1 MWKSPFKKFQG
12 IWSAKSKIS
21 EGCLHKFYLVH
32 SWIPWTMYWTEDT
45 VGQKCFTERI
55 LILSLQLYWKNGLQK
70 GCFPK
75 KLLKIFL
82 KCKFLRTL
90 TKLGYTL
97 KLFNFLVVWFATS
110 KAELNNKGQKIHKSR
125 SRFLW
130 LKVQSWKL
138 YNNENMTVSARITN
152 TEIFAFVAFA
162 VFKLL
167 GHKFCL

>member
-1 MWKSPFKKFQG
+1 MKGHGLLKAKFLKAVSTILLG
-12 IWSAKSKIS
+12 SFLNTLNYVLNWRYCWS
-21 EGCLHKFYLVH
+21 EVF
-32 SWIPWTMYWTEDT
+32 
-45 VGQKCFTERI
+45 
-55 LILSLQLYWKNGLQK
+55 YWKNINSSPTFLLEKWAPK

-110 KAELNNKGQKIHKSR
+110 KAELRNSGQKIHKSR

-130 LKVQSWKL
+130 LKVHSWKL
-138 YNNENMTVSARITN
+138 YNNENMTVSTQITN